1 MQVRRAPLRCDVRR
15 VLGFFVLSVL
25 FGSLATISVGAR
37 QLPFIGAL
45 DATRQI
51 PYFVADGDGISG
63 HQSGDGALARWALAA
78 WQRAADGALELT
90 AGTERSALIRLHWVP
105 PSGSLYGEMRPIL
118 VDGRRGAIIFVMP
131 DTDHLGPEIAARAR
145 RDPLFRDTVVY
156 LTCLHELGHG
166 FGLEHTADY
175 DDIMYFFGHG
185 GDIPAYFQ
193 RYRDQVQAR
202 DDIQR
207 VSGLSADDVQ
217 RLRAL
222 YGGSDGGF

>member
-1 MQVRRAPLRCDVRR
+1 MGQVGPVGKIGRLLTFIFAVA
-15 VLGFFVLSVL
+15 VMS
-25 FGSLATISVGAR
+25 STIASW
-37 QLPFIGAL
+37 QLPCIAAL
-45 DATRQI
+45 DATRPI
-51 PYFVADGDGISG
+51 SYFVADGDGISG
-63 HQSGDGALARWALAA
+63 HRSGDDTLAGWALAA
-78 WQRAADGALELT
+78 WQRAADGALELI
-90 AGTERSALIRLHWVP
+90 AGDARSALIRLHWVS

-118 VDGRRGAIIFVMP
+118 VDGRRGALIFVMP

-185 GDIPAYFQ
+185 GDIPGYFQ
-193 RYRDQVQAR
+193 RYRDHVQTR

-207 VSGLSADDVQ
+207 VSGLSEEDIR

-222 YGGSDGGF
+222 YARSDGGF